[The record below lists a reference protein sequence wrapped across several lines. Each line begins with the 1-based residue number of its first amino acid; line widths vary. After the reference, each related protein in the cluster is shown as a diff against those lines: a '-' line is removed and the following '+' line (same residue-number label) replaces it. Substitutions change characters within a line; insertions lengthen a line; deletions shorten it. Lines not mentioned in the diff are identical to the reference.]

1 MWPYQLFRRWTRPCP
16 LISLAAKGR
25 PPAEWG
31 TMAQVA
37 IGNVSKVFGSVQVLH
52 GISADIADG
61 QFLVLVG
68 PSGCGK
74 ATQPRIVATRSKR

>member
-1 MWPYQLFRRWTRPCP
+1 
-16 LISLAAKGR
+16 
-25 PPAEWG
+25 
-31 TMAQVA
+31 MAQVA
-37 IGNVSKVFGSVQVLH
+37 IGNVSKVFGPVQVLH